1 MNKRI
6 IELADQILPNE
17 KEFHKGDPNEWG
29 FFFSGKELENFA
41 ELIVR
46 ECVEQGILVQ
56 SQTVTNGSEEY
67 VAGRAMGIEVYM
79 NQIRKHF
86 GVE

>member
-6 IELADQILPNE
+6 AEIMRDHGLHKHISADCQHRMEML
-17 KEFHKGDPNEWG
+17 
-29 FFFSGKELENFA
+29 A

-46 ECVEQGILVQ
+46 ECAEVADTEKPNYVGCGYITKTQGILIK
-56 SQTVTNGSEEY
+56 E
-67 VAGRAMGIEVYM
+67 
-79 NQIRKHF
+79 HF

>member
-1 MNKRI
+1 MHKRI
-6 IELADQILPNE
+6 VELADQILPNE

-46 ECVEQGILVQ
+46 ECVDRCRELGNAGV
-56 SQTVTNGSEEY
+56 SGHE
-67 VAGRAMGIEVYM
+67 VARVLE
-79 NQIRKHF
+79 KHF

>member
-6 IELADQILPNE
+6 RELVRESNLDVYGL
-17 KEFHKGDPNEWG
+17 
-29 FFFSGKELENFA
+29 GKERYKWEYTVEKFA

-46 ECVEQGILVQ
+46 ECVEQGKLIQ

-67 VAGRAMGIEVYM
+67 VAGREMGIEVFM
-79 NQIRKHF
+79 NQIQKHF
-86 GVE
+86 GVEE